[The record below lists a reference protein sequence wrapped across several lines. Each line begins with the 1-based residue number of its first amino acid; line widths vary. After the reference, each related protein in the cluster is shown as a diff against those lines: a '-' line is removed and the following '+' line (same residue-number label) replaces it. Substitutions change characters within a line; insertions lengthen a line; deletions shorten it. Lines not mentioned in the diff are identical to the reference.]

1 MKPLRIIQ
9 HIPLFL
15 ILLVAYNIMVFSAA
29 GPESGTFLTTPVFEF
44 RLMSGTT
51 VTIDVSGLMIII
63 GLHAVYFEIL
73 KSVRSSVSTI
83 ISHTLSLIVFIVFL
97 VEFLM
102 VPGAGTPSFLI
113 LTFMSLLVVI
123 AGFTVSISSAR
134 RDFMVER

>member
-1 MKPLRIIQ
+1 MRPAKIFLN
-9 HIPLFL
+9 IPLFL
-15 ILLVAYNIMVFSAA
+15 ILLIAYNILEFSSA
-29 GPESGTFLTTPVFEF
+29 GPETGNILYKTLFEF
-44 RLMSGTT
+44 RLMSGA
-51 VTIDVSGLMIII
+51 VVAIDVSALLIIV

-83 ISHTLSLIVFIVFL
+83 VGHTLSLVVFIVFL

-102 VPGAGTPSFLI
+102 VRQAGTPSFLI
-113 LTFMSLLVVI
+113 LTTMSLLVVI

>member
-1 MKPLRIIQ
+1 MRALRIILN
-9 HIPLFL
+9 IPLFL
-15 ILLVAYNIMVFSAA
+15 ILLVVYNILEFSAV
-29 GPESGTFLTTPVFEF
+29 GPEGASVLQTPLF
-44 RLMSGTT
+44 RFPLMSGST
-51 VTIDVSGLMIII
+51 VTIDVSGLLIII
-63 GLHAVYFEIL
+63 GLHAIYFEIL

-102 VPGAGTPSFLI
+102 VPQAGTPSFLI